1 MEQFTKPPGAY
12 TMPFIIYFK
21 AYCSPGLQSISW
33 DVADN
38 VSYPRRLDP
47 TMEQITHS
55 FVLYLQHG
63 RHDVNANHQ
72 YVQNIVVTFI
82 YAIKGV
88 KITCEFLRATN
99 PVFKSHFI
107 FQRSLSSNI
116 CIRSIVHPLRRTCN
130 WKRIQ
135 IITVWS
141 ISKGSFCLHSV
152 RMMLIWPLRWIS
164 FFCLYIYQALQNV
177 HYIFQGRSQS

>member
-1 MEQFTKPPGAY
+1 MEN
-12 TMPFIIYFK
+12 YFK
-21 AYCSPGLQSISW
+21 AYCNSWFAINLLGYGGLCQLLTPAGPDI
-33 DVADN
+33 
-38 VSYPRRLDP
+38 
-47 TMEQITHS
+47 EQITHS

-88 KITCEFLRATN
+88 KFTCEFLRATN

-130 WKRIQ
+130 
-135 IITVWS
+135 
-141 ISKGSFCLHSV
+141 
-152 RMMLIWPLRWIS
+152 
-164 FFCLYIYQALQNV
+164 
-177 HYIFQGRSQS
+177 